1 MLITNGYNISEAK
14 NIFLQGD
21 CGNCSKY
28 NPKKGNIG
36 GLYNYI
42 EILKQI
48 WIYIYSIFIIQEQN
62 ILNFKDKKD
71 YYIEMKNKIAK
82 ILLFDIDLCTLMII
96 HFYVF
101 VWDIFIFCINFLIG
115 GGIQF
120 IIQLLFNTL
129 HIKLMMILIIGFS
142 IFIMLLLFA
151 WDVMIITTYITSN
164 TIGLIV
170 MLIHA
175 HLEKLK
181 LYEKNIQYQIIYY
194 SCRTIGFIIL
204 GFSCLILIPIT
215 IIATAIII
223 TYLLIYCYYIYIFME
238 NVNITNDNSNIV

>member
-1 MLITNGYNISEAK
+1 MLITNGYNFSEVK

-42 EILKQI
+42 KILKQI
-48 WIYIYSIFIIQEQN
+48 WICIYSIFIIQEQN

-82 ILLFDIDLCTLMII
+82 ILLFDMDLCILMII
-96 HFYVF
+96 HLYVF
-101 VWDIFIFCINFLIG
+101 AWDIFIFFINFSIG
-115 GGIQF
+115 GGILF
-120 IIQLLFNTL
+120 IIQIFFNEFY
-129 HIKLMMILIIGFS
+129 IKQMMISIISIS
-142 IFIMLLLFA
+142 IFILLLLFA

-164 TIGLIV
+164 TIGLIL
-170 MLIHA
+170 MLIYA

-181 LYEKNIQYQIIYY
+181 LYEKNVQYQIIYY

-215 IIATAIII
+215 IIATTIIT
-223 TYLLIYCYYIYIFME
+223 TYLLIYCYYIYIFMD
-238 NVNITNDNSNIV
+238 NVNKTNDNSNIV